1 MVWAVFTSM
10 SVSVQG
16 FAVKII
22 TQPEN
27 ETILIKVYKAE
38 TRISK
43 INSTIMSLFSR
54 INHFKQNLL
63 LTVFFY
69 YTN

>member
-1 MVWAVFTSM
+1 MVRAVFTSM

-27 ETILIKVYKAE
+27 ETILI
-38 TRISK
+38 IK
-43 INSTIMSLFSR
+43 ICADFESENDRGT
-54 INHFKQNLL
+54 NLIYR
-63 LTVFFY
+63 FDF
-69 YTN
+69 